1 VFDPLLRARS
11 SLAPHRRRDI
21 WVGWSTVKAIVANA
35 LAPGLLDRVLA
46 QQGYHSQMTD
56 EPLPSDA
63 PVNLFES
70 PPGSWS
76 SHGRFGAEARRYCS
90 TWTGEQSVFS
100 P

>member
-1 VFDPLLRARS
+1 
-11 SLAPHRRRDI
+11 
-21 WVGWSTVKAIVANA
+21 
-35 LAPGLLDRVLA
+35 
-46 QQGYHSQMTD
+46 MTD

-90 TWTGEQSVFS
+90 TWTGEQRGILVLTTTLLGAGVVVSNRASDSSNSRFGRYSSRPVFGQWRS
-100 P
+100 RRFDHSNGR